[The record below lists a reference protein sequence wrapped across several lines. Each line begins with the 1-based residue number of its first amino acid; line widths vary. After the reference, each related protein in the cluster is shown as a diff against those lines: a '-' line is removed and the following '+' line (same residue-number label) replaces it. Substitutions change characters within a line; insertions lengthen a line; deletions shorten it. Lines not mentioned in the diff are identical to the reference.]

1 MNNMEELIKSIVD
14 TKSTTEL
21 IEIQKQMKILE
32 EKIKTSL
39 LEIKNI
45 LNNKKIIFNFI
56 WE

>member
-14 TKSTTEL
+14 TKSTTES